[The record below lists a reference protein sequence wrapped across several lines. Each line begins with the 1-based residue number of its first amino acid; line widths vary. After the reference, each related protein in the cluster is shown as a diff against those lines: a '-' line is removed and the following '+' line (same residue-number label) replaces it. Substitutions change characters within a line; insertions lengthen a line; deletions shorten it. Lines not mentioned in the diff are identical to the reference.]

1 MISLLLAAAVA
12 ATPAPAEAAPSV
24 AGVTVERKL
33 TKAELRAEKKRIRD
47 NELICKMVR
56 PTGSALP
63 VQDCRTRRQMDEE
76 RAEFERERDMM
87 MRRPDPGALLGRR

>member
-1 MISLLLAAAVA
+1 MISLLFAAAVA
-12 ATPAPAEAAPSV
+12 AAPTPDAPPPV

-47 NELICKMVR
+47 NELICKKVK

-76 RAEFERERDMM
+76 RAEFERERDMF
-87 MRRPDPGALLGRR
+87 MRRQDPAALMGRR